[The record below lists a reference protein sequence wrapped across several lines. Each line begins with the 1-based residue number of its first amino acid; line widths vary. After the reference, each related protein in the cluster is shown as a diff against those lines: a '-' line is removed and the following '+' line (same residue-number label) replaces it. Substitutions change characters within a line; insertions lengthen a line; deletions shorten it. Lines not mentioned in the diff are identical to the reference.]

1 MRGLWESRGIRSA
14 LKVILTCA
22 AIWWLS
28 RQIDWPQTLPLL
40 RRADW
45 GLILLAFVLYNLSQL
60 VSTRRLMAHLA
71 PVPIRDGYP
80 FLLKLYYRAMFFNLF
95 LPGGIGGD
103 GYKVWMLRQRHK
115 TRYKTLISATLLDR
129 GSGLLAIVLLFILLA
144 GQSGWVTGHFLLPL
158 WVDAGL
164 TVLVVAGGWALY
176 RFVFPSFRTAFG
188 PTLLLSLLV
197 QSLQVLAILALL
209 RSVGVAD
216 AWLEY
221 ALVFLFSSLA
231 SVLPLTIGGIGV
243 REFIFLSAA
252 AYLPILPE
260 HAVLA
265 TLLFFLVNAVSSL
278 IGAAIDLPARPE
290 DQDSE

>member
-14 LKVILTCA
+14 FKFILTCA
-22 AIWWLS
+22 ALWWLY
-28 RQIDWPQTLPLL
+28 RQIDWAQVLPLL

-45 GLILLAFVLYNLSQL
+45 GLILAAFVLYNVSQ
-60 VSTRRLMAHLA
+60 VISARRLQSHLA
-71 PVPIRDGYP
+71 PVPIQDGFP
-80 FLLKLYYRAMFFNLF
+80 FLLKLYYRSMFFNLF

-103 GYKVWMLRQRHK
+103 GYKVWMLRQRHR

-129 GSGLLAIVLLFILLA
+129 GSGLLAIVLLLVLLA
-144 GQSGWVTGHFLLPL
+144 GQSNWVADRIRAGVFIDTGLVLL
-158 WVDAGL
+158 
-164 TVLVVAGGWALY
+164 TVAGGWAIY
-176 RFVFPSFRTAFG
+176 RFVFPTFRSAFV
-188 PTLLLSLLV
+188 PTLVLSLLI
-197 QSLQVLAILALL
+197 QGAQVGAILLLL
-209 RSVGVAD
+209 RSVGVSD

-231 SVLPLTIGGIGV
+231 SVLPLTVGGIGI
-243 REFIFLSAA
+243 REFVFLSAA

-278 IGAAIDLPARPE
+278 LGAAIDLPAQPKGE
-290 DQDSE
+290 DPD